1 MREESTRITGRGRTH
16 MGESQ
21 EKQHRAEKKEYAKT
35 DIIRYQDCVFGKR
48 YWRAILIYIM
58 MRA

>member
-35 DIIRYQDCVFGKR
+35 DIIRY
-48 YWRAILIYIM
+48 
-58 MRA
+58 